1 MHVAIVVYTIAAVEK
16 VFRTIGSL
24 LLFKTGEMDRGH
36 QCGIDHSLYL
46 DLKIEIVDCA
56 VVCPYLVIRVHSSC
70 LDILHG
76 RRICTKHP
84 SIRKNM
90 NSTMFA
96 TEFSTSHNDTA
107 NTMKKFCIIASKSSI
122 VMVLMI
128 Y

>member
-24 LLFKTGEMDRGH
+24 LLFKTGEMDSGH

-56 VVCPYLVIRVHSSC
+56 VISPYLRIRVHSSC
-70 LDILHG
+70 LDILNG

-90 NSTMFA
+90 NSQALYFKV
-96 TEFSTSHNDTA
+96 ELR
-107 NTMKKFCIIASKSSI
+107 KFIKSK
-122 VMVLMI
+122 L
-128 Y
+128 